1 MRILDGA
8 IFIADAHENDKRSQF
23 LKLIKSFNSGTL
35 PLPPQIFLVGD
46 IFDFLSSTSYTQIF
60 YKEWIEELNL
70 LAKKSEIHYF
80 EGNHDFNLSSVF
92 KGITIYP
99 ISSQPAIF
107 TLDDKRVAI
116 AHGDI
121 FLGFF
126 TQNILKFLRNNR
138 FLKLMDF
145 IDKSL
150 NHKISKWILSTQKDK
165 NLSYKIPNFKELISQ
180 KIANYQGD
188 IVIEGHYHQ
197 GVRFEINSKDYINL
211 PCFASERSYF
221 IVEYANEIKFQLI
234 RSPNV

>member
-1 MRILDGA
+1 MIILDGA
-8 IFIADAHENDKRSQF
+8 IFIADAHENAKRSQF
-23 LKLIKSFNSGTL
+23 LKLIKSFNSGAL

-165 NLSYKIPNFKELISQ
+165 KLSYKIPNFKELISQ

>member
-1 MRILDGA
+1 M
-8 IFIADAHENDKRSQF
+8 
-23 LKLIKSFNSGTL
+23 
-35 PLPPQIFLVGD
+35 
-46 IFDFLSSTSYTQIF
+46 
-60 YKEWIEELNL
+60 
-70 LAKKSEIHYF
+70 LAKKSKIHYF

-107 TLDDKRVAI
+107 TLGDKRVAI

-126 TQNILKFLRNNR
+126 TQNILKFLRNNG

-221 IVEYANEIKFQLI
+221 IVEYADEIKFQLI